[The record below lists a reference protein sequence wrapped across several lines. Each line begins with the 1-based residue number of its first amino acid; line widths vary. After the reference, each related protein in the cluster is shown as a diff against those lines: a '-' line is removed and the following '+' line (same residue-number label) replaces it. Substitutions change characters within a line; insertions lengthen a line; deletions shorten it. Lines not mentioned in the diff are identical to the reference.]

1 LSASLGEGFLKVDR
15 AGSAVFKALLRL
27 PDSKISDASVG
38 SNKELIPTNCWYL
51 WWQRRQIVH
60 NEPVTTPVRSALA
73 IMAISTN
80 YVRSCK
86 ANLGIRRGGW
96 ENPNEGYTKLN
107 VDASFYAEYFSGA
120 TGAVI
125 RDDHGGFFTGSC
137 CSLPSVADVVSA
149 EARALRDGLLLAGQ
163 VGCSKLIVDS
173 DCMEVISTMLEGG
186 NSIGA
191 AAAIYEECSF
201 LSRGFSHVIFIHC
214 ARESNKVAHMLACKA
229 EGPQSIV
236 WLEDPPDFL
245 TELLTDDVTIF

>member
-1 LSASLGEGFLKVDR
+1 VVDGKKPKEG
-15 AGSAVFKALLRL
+15 S
-27 PDSKISDASVG
+27 
-38 SNKELIPTNCWYL
+38 
-51 WWQRRQIVH
+51 
-60 NEPVTTPVRSALA
+60 
-73 IMAISTN
+73 
-80 YVRSCK
+80 
-86 ANLGIRRGGW
+86 
-96 ENPNEGYTKLN
+96 TKLN

-125 RDDHGGFFTGSC
+125 RDDRGGFVAGSC
-137 CSLPSVADVVSA
+137 CTLPLVADAASA

-163 VGCSKLIVDS
+163 VGCLKLVVKS
-173 DCMEVISTMLEGG
+173 DCMEVISTMQEGE

-236 WLEDPPDFL
+236 WLEDPPDF
-245 TELLTDDVTIF
+245 FN